1 MPLGDRDPEQM
12 WLLPPSLDDLLPFD
26 HPSRFV
32 GEFVDALDREGWKE
46 LGVAIEG
53 DPLGSPILS
62 SPGLFV
68 CVAVWPHDGENSRRK
83 LEGACRDQIPY
94 LWLTGW
100 QHPDHNTLWRFYKD
114 HRQAMRCLFKQ
125 SITGQTAC

>member
-62 SPGLFV
+62 SPGLVV
-68 CVAVWPHDGENSRRK
+68 CGCMAP
-83 LEGACRDQIPY
+83 
-94 LWLTGW
+94 
-100 QHPDHNTLWRFYKD
+100 
-114 HRQAMRCLFKQ
+114 
-125 SITGQTAC
+125 